1 MSPSRQ
7 LAAIMFTDVVGYT
20 RLMGEDEHRALQLL
34 RKNRKLHKA
43 IIKKQNGKWLKE
55 MGDGTLASFSTPSDA
70 VFCAK
75 ELMNTCREE
84 EIILRIGIHQGEIT
98 EEGGDIFGDG
108 VNIASRLE
116 SLAPE
121 GDIYIS
127 ESVARDIEN
136 KKGLDTDFIRVQ
148 KLKHVKHAVSIYK
161 VNIGEKVMPKQPNQL
176 AELEKRK
183 DKSNEMSIAVL
194 PFENMSGDP
203 EQSYFSDGIT
213 EDIITDLS
221 KVSSILVIARN
232 SSFTY
237 KGRSVKTRE
246 VCADLGVRYVVEGS
260 VRKSGNRVRITAQLI
275 DGLTDGHIWADRYD
289 GTLEDIFKLQDEVT
303 CQIIDALKIHLLPE
317 EKKAIKK
324 VHTPS
329 IQAYEFYLKGREHF
343 HYYTKDNYQ
352 KAQDYFNRAIEYD
365 ESYAQPYCGLADCGS
380 FLHTLYGGEYLL
392 SDALTASTKA
402 IALAPDM
409 AEGHASF
416 GLVLSNTGDY
426 KGAVKEF
433 KTSVRLDPN
442 LYEAHYYWARTC
454 FTQGKLEEAA
464 THFED
469 AWERSPK
476 DPQTPSLLL
485 QVYRSLGRQAD
496 LDYAAKATVKAGF
509 QKLEEEPD
517 NWRTCLSLAFGLLN
531 LKQFSESI
539 KYLDLALKNNTDD
552 ALINYNVACLYSG
565 MGEINKAMHHLE
577 ISLKLGNNT
586 IGWIKNDSDLDQL
599 RNLPQFLELIK
610 KYL

>member
-1 MSPSRQ
+1 
-7 LAAIMFTDVVGYT
+7 
-20 RLMGEDEHRALQLL
+20 
-34 RKNRKLHKA
+34 
-43 IIKKQNGKWLKE
+43 
-55 MGDGTLASFSTPSDA
+55 
-70 VFCAK
+70 
-75 ELMNTCREE
+75 
-84 EIILRIGIHQGEIT
+84 
-98 EEGGDIFGDG
+98 
-108 VNIASRLE
+108 
-116 SLAPE
+116 
-121 GDIYIS
+121 
-127 ESVARDIEN
+127 
-136 KKGLDTDFIRVQ
+136 
-148 KLKHVKHAVSIYK
+148 
-161 VNIGEKVMPKQPNQL
+161 
-176 AELEKRK
+176 
-183 DKSNEMSIAVL
+183 
-194 PFENMSGDP
+194 
-203 EQSYFSDGIT
+203 
-213 EDIITDLS
+213 
-221 KVSSILVIARN
+221 
-232 SSFTY
+232 
-237 KGRSVKTRE
+237 
-246 VCADLGVRYVVEGS
+246 
-260 VRKSGNRVRITAQLI
+260 
-275 DGLTDGHIWADRYD
+275 
-289 GTLEDIFKLQDEVT
+289 
-303 CQIIDALKIHLLPE
+303 
-317 EKKAIKK
+317 
-324 VHTPS
+324 
-329 IQAYEFYLKGREHF
+329 
-343 HYYTKDNYQ
+343 
-352 KAQDYFNRAIEYD
+352 
-365 ESYAQPYCGLADCGS
+365 
-380 FLHTLYGGEYLL
+380 
-392 SDALTASTKA
+392 
-402 IALAPDM
+402 M

-469 AWERSPK
+469 AWERFPK

-577 ISLKLGNNT
+577 ISLKLENNT